1 MNDDIKELDAR
12 IGIQTDFAKT
22 ETDEDNAKAKE
33 EFDNVNHPS
42 HYVSHPS
49 GVETINIT
57 REFEFAL
64 GNAWKYLMRFRYKG
78 KPKEDLE
85 KAVWYMNDYMNH
97 RDLYTEFT
105 VKLGNEKTEN
115 LINNARKV
123 IAAEKIPEVKHA
135 MRAILE
141 QALFGRNVVC
151 DFIKAKVEL
160 ELQVEHIA
168 TSLFRVDEFDADV
181 AFADTMIAADKL
193 LQRID
198 EIDKVDRKRAEE
210 FNKEM
215 NKGKDTDKA
224 ETWFKHDMP
233 EIDVENCIQVY
244 VDDKTHEVFGVWTD
258 VNLADHIPGHTEIV
272 AIPMG
277 MSDEDAK
284 NYALEIVRRRYEHM
298 DKYSD
303 PETPNNTPNETLA
316 EAPAETKPKKRRRRK
331 KTEK

>member
-1 MNDDIKELDAR
+1 MNDYEELDAR
-12 IGIQTDFAKT
+12 IGIPTDFAKMAI
-22 ETDEDNAKAKE
+22 DEANAKAKE

-78 KPKEDLE
+78 KPKEDIE

-97 RDLYTEFT
+97 RDLYAEFT

-151 DFIKAKVEL
+151 DFIKAKLEL
-160 ELQVEHIA
+160 ELQVEKIA
-168 TSLFRVDEFDADV
+168 TSLILGDEFDV
-181 AFADTMIAADKL
+181 ASANTMIAADKL

-198 EIDKVDRKRAEE
+198 KAETGEKLRAEAAKKAE
-210 FNKEM
+210 E
-215 NKGKDTDKA
+215 TADKA

-233 EIDVENCIQVY
+233 EIDVENCVQVY

-258 VNLADHIPGHTEIV
+258 VNLADHIPCHTEIV

-298 DKYSD
+298 DKYSN
-303 PETPNNTPNETLA
+303 PETPNNTPNETPA
-316 EAPAETKPKKRRRRK
+316 EASAETKPKKRRRRK
-331 KTEK
+331 KTEE

>member
-1 MNDDIKELDAR
+1 MNDEIKELDAR
-12 IGIQTDFAKT
+12 IGKPVDFAKMV
-22 ETDEDNAKAKE
+22 TDEANAKAKE

-85 KAVWYMNDYMNH
+85 KAVWYMNDYMCH
-97 RDLYTEFT
+97 RDLYANFS
-105 VKLGNEKTEN
+105 VKLGEEKTEN

-151 DFIKAKVEL
+151 DFIKAKIEL
-160 ELQVEHIA
+160 EDQVEKIA
-168 TSLFRVDEFDADV
+168 TSLILGDEFDV
-181 AFADTMIAADKL
+181 ASANTMIAADEL
-193 LQRID
+193 LQRIS
-198 EIDKVDRKRAEE
+198 EVETGEKLRAEE
-210 FNKEM
+210 AKKAEENA
-215 NKGKDTDKA
+215 DKA
-224 ETWFKHDMP
+224 ETWFKNDIAD
-233 EIDVENCIQVY
+233 IDANRVVQVW
-244 VDDKTHEVFGVWTD
+244 VDEKTKEVFGFWQPTFS
-258 VNLADHIPGHTEIV
+258 LADHEIGHTENV
-272 AIPMG
+272 AIP
-277 MSDEDAK
+277 EDV
-284 NYALEIVRRRYEHM
+284 YALGQESARDYALKLVDERYAP
-298 DKYSD
+298 YR
-303 PETPNNTPNETLA
+303 A
-316 EAPAETKPKKRRRRK
+316 QVPAETPAETPDEKPKKRRRRK

>member
-1 MNDDIKELDAR
+1 MNDELNGVQAPM
-12 IGIQTDFAKT
+12 GSPVDFAKIA
-22 ETDEDNAKAKE
+22 TDEANAKAKE

-85 KAVWYMNDYMNH
+85 KAVWYMNDYMSH
-97 RDLYTEFT
+97 RDLYAEFT
-105 VKLGNEKTEN
+105 VKHDLCKTEE

-123 IAAEKIPEVKHA
+123 IAAEKVPEVKHA

-151 DFIKAKVEL
+151 DFMKAKFEL
-160 ELQVEHIA
+160 EDQVEKIA
-168 TSLFRVDEFDADV
+168 TSLILGDEFDV
-181 AFADTMIAADKL
+181 ASANTMIAADEL
-193 LQRID
+193 LQRMD
-198 EIDKVDRKRAEE
+198 EVDKADKKRAEDAKKAE
-210 FNKEM
+210 E
-215 NKGKDTDKA
+215 TADKA
-224 ETWFKHDMP
+224 ETWFKNDIP
-233 EIDVENCIQVY
+233 EIDVEHCVQVY

-277 MSDEDAK
+277 MSDEIAK
-284 NYALEIVRRRYEHM
+284 NYALDIVRRRYENM
-298 DKYSD
+298 DKSYAAD
-303 PETPNNTPNETLA
+303 AQN
-316 EAPAETKPKKRRRRK
+316 EAPAETPAETPDEKPKKRRRRK
-331 KTEK
+331 KTAV

>member
-1 MNDDIKELDAR
+1 MTDHEELDAK
-12 IGIQTDFAKT
+12 IGIPV
-22 ETDEDNAKAKE
+22 DNAKAKE
-33 EFDNVNHPS
+33 EFDNVNYPS

-85 KAVWYMNDYMNH
+85 KAVWYMNDYMCH
-97 RDLYTEFT
+97 RDLYAEFS
-105 VKLGNEKTEN
+105 VKHDLCKTEE

-160 ELQVEHIA
+160 DDQVEQIA
-168 TSLFRVDEFDADV
+168 TSLILGDEFDV
-181 AFADTMIAADKL
+181 ASANTMIAADEL
-193 LQRID
+193 LQRIS
-198 EIDKVDRKRAEE
+198 EVETGEKFRAEAAKKAE
-210 FNKEM
+210 ENA
-215 NKGKDTDKA
+215 NKA
-224 ETWFKHDMP
+224 ETLFNSDLP
-233 EIDVENCIQVY
+233 EVDADHVVQVW
-244 VDDKTHEVFGVWTD
+244 VDDKTKEVFGFWQPVFS
-258 VNLADHIPGHTEIV
+258 LADHDIGHTENV
-272 AIPMG
+272 EIP
-277 MSDEDAK
+277 EDV
-284 NYALEIVRRRYEHM
+284 YALGIEAARDYALKLVDERYAL
-298 DKYSD
+298 DRVQV
-303 PETPNNTPNETLA
+303 
-316 EAPAETKPKKRRRRK
+316 PAETPDEKHKKRRRRK

>member
-1 MNDDIKELDAR
+1 MNDYEELDAR
-12 IGIQTDFAKT
+12 IGTPVDFAKIA
-22 ETDEDNAKAKE
+22 TDEANAKAKE

-85 KAVWYMNDYMNH
+85 KAVWYMNDYMSH
-97 RDLYTEFT
+97 RDLYAEFT

-151 DFIKAKVEL
+151 DFIKAKLEL
-160 ELQVEHIA
+160 EDQVEKIA
-168 TSLFRVDEFDADV
+168 TSLILGDEFDV
-181 AFADTMIAADKL
+181 ASANTMIAADEL
-193 LQRID
+193 LQRIS
-198 EIDKVDRKRAEE
+198 EVETGEKLRAEAA
-210 FNKEM
+210 K
-215 NKGKDTDKA
+215 KA
-224 ETWFKHDMP
+224 EETADKEETLVKNDIAD
-233 EIDVENCIQVY
+233 IDADRVVQVW
-244 VDDKTHEVFGVWTD
+244 VDDKTKEVFGFWQPAFRLSD
-258 VNLADHIPGHTEIV
+258 RGIGHTESV
-272 AIPMG
+272 EIPK
-277 MSDEDAK
+277 DI
-284 NYALEIVRRRYEHM
+284 YALGIEAARDYALKLVDERYAPYRE
-298 DKYSD
+298 KV
-303 PETPNNTPNETLA
+303 PA

-331 KTEK
+331 KTEE

>member
-1 MNDDIKELDAR
+1 MNDYEQLDAR
-12 IGIQTDFAKT
+12 IGIPVDAAANK
-22 ETDEDNAKAKE
+22 KE

-97 RDLYTEFT
+97 RDLYAKFS
-105 VKLGNEKTEN
+105 VKLGIETTEN

-151 DFIKAKVEL
+151 DFIKATLEL
-160 ELQVEHIA
+160 ELQVEKIA
-168 TSLFRVDEFDADV
+168 TSLILGDEFDV
-181 AFADTMIAADKL
+181 ASANTMIVADEL

-198 EIDKVDRKRAEE
+198 EVETGEKLRAEAAKKAE
-210 FNKEM
+210 E
-215 NKGKDTDKA
+215 TADKA
-224 ETWFKHDMP
+224 ETCVKNDIA
-233 EIDVENCIQVY
+233 EIDVDRIVQVW
-244 VDDKTHEVFGVWTD
+244 VDDKTKEVFGFWQPTFS
-258 VNLADHIPGHTEIV
+258 LADHEIGHTESV
-272 AIPMG
+272 AIP
-277 MSDEDAK
+277 EDV
-284 NYALEIVRRRYEHM
+284 YALGIEAARDYALKLVDERYARYRE
-298 DKYSD
+298 KV
-303 PETPNNTPNETLA
+303 PA
-316 EAPAETKPKKRRRRK
+316 EAPAETPDEKPKKRRRRK
-331 KTEK
+331 KTEE

>member
-1 MNDDIKELDAR
+1 MNDELNGVQAPMGSPVDS
-12 IGIQTDFAKT
+12 T
-22 ETDEDNAKAKE
+22 ENAKVE
-33 EFDNVNHPS
+33 QFDNVNHPS

-85 KAVWYMNDYMNH
+85 KAVWYMNDYMCH
-97 RDLYTEFT
+97 RDLYADFS

-141 QALFGRNVVC
+141 QALFGKNVVC

-160 ELQVEHIA
+160 ELQVEKIA
-168 TSLFRVDEFDADV
+168 TSLILGDEFDV
-181 AFADTMIAADKL
+181 ASANTMIAADEL
-193 LQRID
+193 LQRIS
-198 EIDKVDRKRAEE
+198 EVETGEKLRAEE
-210 FNKEM
+210 AKKAEENA
-215 NKGKDTDKA
+215 NKA
-224 ETWFKHDMP
+224 ETLIRRYIP
-233 EIDVENCIQVY
+233 EVDAEHVVQVW
-244 VDDKTHEVFGVWTD
+244 VDDKTKEVFGFWQPTFS
-258 VNLADHIPGHTEIV
+258 LADHEIGHTESV
-272 AIPMG
+272 EIPVDVYSLG
-277 MSDEDAK
+277 QESARD
-284 NYALEIVRRRYEHM
+284 YALKLVDERYAP
-298 DKYSD
+298 YR
-303 PETPNNTPNETLA
+303 TQ
-316 EAPAETKPKKRRRRK
+316 APAETPDEKPKKRRRRK

>member
-1 MNDDIKELDAR
+1 MTDHEELDVK
-12 IGIQTDFAKT
+12 IGIQTDFAKKAI
-22 ETDEDNAKAKE
+22 DEANAKAKE

-97 RDLYTEFT
+97 RDLYAEFT

-123 IAAEKIPEVKHA
+123 IAAEKILEVKHA

-151 DFIKAKVEL
+151 DFIKAKLEL
-160 ELQVEHIA
+160 ELQVEKIA
-168 TSLFRVDEFDADV
+168 TSLILGDEFDV
-181 AFADTMIAADKL
+181 ASANTMIAADKL

-198 EIDKVDRKRAEE
+198 KAETVEKLRAEAVKKAE
-210 FNKEM
+210 E
-215 NKGKDTDKA
+215 TADKA
-224 ETWFKHDMP
+224 ETWFKNDIP
-233 EIDVENCIQVY
+233 EEIDVEHCVQVY

-258 VNLADHIPGHTEIV
+258 VNLADHVPGHTEIV
-272 AIPMG
+272 AIPVG
-277 MSDEDAK
+277 MSDEAAK
-284 NYALEIVRRRYEHM
+284 NYALEIVRRRYENM
-298 DKYSD
+298 DKSYAD
-303 PETPNNTPNETLA
+303 ETPNEV
-316 EAPAETKPKKRRRRK
+316 PAETPTEILDEKPKKRRRRK

>member
-12 IGIQTDFAKT
+12 IGTPVDFAKKAT
-22 ETDEDNAKAKE
+22 GEADAKAKE

-85 KAVWYMNDYMNH
+85 KAVWYMNDYMCH
-97 RDLYTEFT
+97 RDLCAEFT

-151 DFIKAKVEL
+151 DFTKAEFEL
-160 ELQVEHIA
+160 ELQVEKIA
-168 TSLFRVDEFDADV
+168 TSLILGDEFDV
-181 AFADTMIAADKL
+181 ASANTMIAADEL
-193 LQRID
+193 LQRIS
-198 EIDKVDRKRAEE
+198 EVETGEKLRAEAAKKAE
-210 FNKEM
+210 E
-215 NKGKDTDKA
+215 TADKA

-233 EIDVENCIQVY
+233 EIDVEHCVQVY
-244 VDDKTHEVFGVWTD
+244 VDEKTHEVFGVWTD

-272 AIPMG
+272 AIPVG
-277 MSDEDAK
+277 MSDEAAK
-284 NYALEIVRRRYEHM
+284 NYALEIVRRRYEHT

-303 PETPNNTPNETLA
+303 PETPNETPNEV
-316 EAPAETKPKKRRRRK
+316 PAETPTEILDEKPKKRRRRK

>member
-12 IGIQTDFAKT
+12 IGIPVDFAKKAI
-22 ETDEDNAKAKE
+22 DEANAKAKE

-85 KAVWYMNDYMNH
+85 KAVWYMNDYMSH
-97 RDLYTEFT
+97 RDLYAEFT

-151 DFIKAKVEL
+151 DFIKAKLEL
-160 ELQVEHIA
+160 EDQVEKIA
-168 TSLFRVDEFDADV
+168 TSLILGDEFDV
-181 AFADTMIAADKL
+181 ASANTMIAADEL
-193 LQRID
+193 LQRISEV
-198 EIDKVDRKRAEE
+198 EIGEKLRAEE
-210 FNKEM
+210 AKKAEENA
-215 NKGKDTDKA
+215 DKA
-224 ETWFKHDMP
+224 ETWMKNDIP
-233 EIDVENCIQVY
+233 EIDVEHCVQVY

-277 MSDEDAK
+277 MSTEAAK
-284 NYALEIVRRRYEHM
+284 NYALEIVRRRYENM
-298 DKYSD
+298 DKSYAA
-303 PETPNNTPNETLA
+303 ETPN
-316 EAPAETKPKKRRRRK
+316 EAPAETPAETPDEKPKKRRRRK
-331 KTEK
+331 KTAV

>member
-12 IGIQTDFAKT
+12 IGKPVDFAKMA
-22 ETDEDNAKAKE
+22 TDEANAKAKE

-85 KAVWYMNDYMNH
+85 KAVWYMNDYMSH
-97 RDLYTEFT
+97 RDLYAEFT

-151 DFIKAKVEL
+151 DFVKAKLEL
-160 ELQVEHIA
+160 ELQVEKIA
-168 TSLFRVDEFDADV
+168 TSLILGDEFDVESAN
-181 AFADTMIAADKL
+181 TMIAADEL
-193 LQRID
+193 LQRMD
-198 EIDKVDRKRAEE
+198 EVDKANTKCAEK
-210 FNKEM
+210 FNKELE
-215 NKGKDTDKA
+215 TAA
-224 ETWFKHDMP
+224 ETLFNHDLP
-233 EIDVENCIQVY
+233 EIDVEHCVQVY

-258 VNLADHIPGHTEIV
+258 VNIADHIPGHTEIV

-277 MSDEDAK
+277 MSDEAAK
-284 NYALEIVRRRYEHM
+284 NYALEIVRRRYENM
-298 DKYSD
+298 DKSYAA
-303 PETPNNTPNETLA
+303 ETPNETPN
-316 EAPAETKPKKRRRRK
+316 EVPDEIPAEISDEKPKKKRRRRK

>member
-1 MNDDIKELDAR
+1 MTDHEELDAR
-12 IGIQTDFAKT
+12 IGIQTDFAKKAI
-22 ETDEDNAKAKE
+22 DEANAKAKE
-33 EFDNVNHPS
+33 EFDNVNRPS

-123 IAAEKIPEVKHA
+123 IAAEKISEVKHA

-151 DFIKAKVEL
+151 DFIKAKLEL
-160 ELQVEHIA
+160 ELQVEKIA
-168 TSLFRVDEFDADV
+168 TSLILGDEFDV
-181 AFADTMIAADKL
+181 ASANTMIAADKL

-198 EIDKVDRKRAEE
+198 KAETEEKLRAEAAKKAE
-210 FNKEM
+210 E
-215 NKGKDTDKA
+215 TADKA

-233 EIDVENCIQVY
+233 EIDVENCVQVY

-258 VNLADHIPGHTEIV
+258 VNLADHIPCHTEIV

-303 PETPNNTPNETLA
+303 PETPNNTPNETPA

-331 KTEK
+331 KTEE

>member
-1 MNDDIKELDAR
+1 MTDHEELDAK

-22 ETDEDNAKAKE
+22 ETDEANAKAKE

-85 KAVWYMNDYMNH
+85 KAVWYMNDYMSH
-97 RDLYTEFT
+97 RDLYAEFS

-151 DFIKAKVEL
+151 DFIKAKFEL
-160 ELQVEHIA
+160 EDQVEHIA

-181 AFADTMIAADKL
+181 AFANTMIAADEL
-193 LQRID
+193 LQRIS
-198 EIDKVDRKRAEE
+198 EVETGEKLRAEAAKKAE
-210 FNKEM
+210 E
-215 NKGKDTDKA
+215 TADKA
-224 ETWFKHDMP
+224 ETWC
-233 EIDVENCIQVY
+233 NCDLQEVDTDRIVQVW
-244 VDDKTHEVFGVWTD
+244 VDDKTKEVFGFWQPTF
-258 VNLADHIPGHTEIV
+258 NLADHEIGHTETV
-272 AIPMG
+272 AIP
-277 MSDEDAK
+277 EYV
-284 NYALEIVRRRYEHM
+284 YALGQESSRDYALKLVDERYARYRE
-298 DKYSD
+298 KV
-303 PETPNNTPNETLA
+303 PA

-331 KTEK
+331 KTEE

>member
-1 MNDDIKELDAR
+1 MNDELNGVQAP
-12 IGIQTDFAKT
+12 IGSPVDFAKMA
-22 ETDEDNAKAKE
+22 TDEANAKAKE

-85 KAVWYMNDYMNH
+85 KAVWYMNDYMCH
-97 RDLYTEFT
+97 RDLYAEFT

-151 DFIKAKVEL
+151 DFIKAKLEL
-160 ELQVEHIA
+160 ELQVEKIA
-168 TSLFRVDEFDADV
+168 TSLILGDEFDV
-181 AFADTMIAADKL
+181 ASANTMIAADEL
-193 LQRID
+193 LQRIS
-198 EIDKVDRKRAEE
+198 EVESGEKLRAEWSKKAE
-210 FNKEM
+210 ENA
-215 NKGKDTDKA
+215 DKA
-224 ETWFKHDMP
+224 ETWVKHDISD
-233 EIDVENCIQVY
+233 IDADRVVQVW
-244 VDDKTHEVFGVWTD
+244 VDDKTKEVFGFWQPTF
-258 VNLADHIPGHTEIV
+258 NLADHENGHTENV
-272 AIPMG
+272 AIPV
-277 MSDEDAK
+277 DV
-284 NYALEIVRRRYEHM
+284 YALGPESSRDYALKLVDERYAPYRA
-298 DKYSD
+298 K
-303 PETPNNTPNETLA
+303 TPA
-316 EAPAETKPKKRRRRK
+316 EAPAETPDEKPKKRRRRK
-331 KTEK
+331 KTAV

>member
-12 IGIQTDFAKT
+12 IGLPVDTAK
-22 ETDEDNAKAKE
+22 NKKE

-97 RDLYTEFT
+97 RDLYAEFS
-105 VKLGNEKTEN
+105 VKLGNETTEN

-151 DFIKAKVEL
+151 DFIKAKLEL
-160 ELQVEHIA
+160 ELQVEKIA
-168 TSLFRVDEFDADV
+168 TSLILGDEFDV
-181 AFADTMIAADKL
+181 ASANTMIAADEL

-198 EIDKVDRKRAEE
+198 EVDKADRKRAEE
-210 FNKEM
+210 AKKAEENA
-215 NKGKDTDKA
+215 DKA
-224 ETWFKHDMP
+224 ETWFKHDIP
-233 EIDVENCIQVY
+233 EIDVEHCVQVY

-277 MSDEDAK
+277 MSDEAAK
-284 NYALEIVRRRYEHM
+284 NYALDIVRRRYENM
-298 DKYSD
+298 DKSYAAD
-303 PETPNNTPNETLA
+303 AQN
-316 EAPAETKPKKRRRRK
+316 EAPAETPAETPDEKPKKRRRRK
-331 KTEK
+331 KTAV

>member
-1 MNDDIKELDAR
+1 MTDHEELDAR
-12 IGIQTDFAKT
+12 IGIRTDFAKKAI
-22 ETDEDNAKAKE
+22 DEANAKAKE

-85 KAVWYMNDYMNH
+85 KAVWYMNDYMSH
-97 RDLYTEFT
+97 RDLYAEFS
-105 VKLGNEKTEN
+105 VKHDLCKTEE

-160 ELQVEHIA
+160 ELQVEKIA
-168 TSLFRVDEFDADV
+168 TSLILGDEFDV
-181 AFADTMIAADKL
+181 ASANTMIAADEL

-258 VNLADHIPGHTEIV
+258 VNLADHIPCHTEIV

-316 EAPAETKPKKRRRRK
+316 EAPAETKSKKRRRRK
-331 KTEK
+331 KTAM

>member
-1 MNDDIKELDAR
+1 MTDYEELDAK

-22 ETDEDNAKAKE
+22 ETDEANAKAKE

-97 RDLYTEFT
+97 RDLYAEFT

-123 IAAEKIPEVKHA
+123 IAAEEIPEVKHA
-135 MRAILE
+135 MSAILE
-141 QALFGRNVVC
+141 QALFGRNIVC
-151 DFIKAKVEL
+151 DFIEAKVEL
-160 ELQVEHIA
+160 ELQVEQI
-168 TSLFRVDEFDADV
+168 SLFRVDEFDADV

-193 LQRID
+193 LQK
-198 EIDKVDRKRAEE
+198 IDKVETREKLHAEAAKKAEE
-210 FNKEM
+210 TADKE
-215 NKGKDTDKA
+215 
-224 ETWFKHDMP
+224 ETLVKNDIAD
-233 EIDVENCIQVY
+233 IDADRIVQVW
-244 VDDKTHEVFGVWTD
+244 VDDITKEVFGFWQPAFRLSD
-258 VNLADHIPGHTEIV
+258 RGIGHTESV
-272 AIPMG
+272 EIPK
-277 MSDEDAK
+277 DI
-284 NYALEIVRRRYEHM
+284 YALGIEAARDYALKLVDERYAPYRE
-298 DKYSD
+298 KV
-303 PETPNNTPNETLA
+303 PA

-331 KTEK
+331 KTEE

>member
-1 MNDDIKELDAR
+1 MTDHKELDAR
-12 IGIQTDFAKT
+12 IGIQTDFAKKAI
-22 ETDEDNAKAKE
+22 DEANAKAKE

-85 KAVWYMNDYMNH
+85 KAVWYMNDYMHH

-105 VKLGNEKTEN
+105 VKLGNVKTEH

-151 DFIKAKVEL
+151 DFIKATLEL
-160 ELQVEHIA
+160 ELQVEKIA
-168 TSLFRVDEFDADV
+168 TSLILGDEFDV
-181 AFADTMIAADKL
+181 ASAKTMIAADKL

-198 EIDKVDRKRAEE
+198 KAETVEKLRAEAVKKAE
-210 FNKEM
+210 E
-215 NKGKDTDKA
+215 TADKA
-224 ETWFKHDMP
+224 ETWC
-233 EIDVENCIQVY
+233 NCDLQEVDTDRVVQVW
-244 VDDKTHEVFGVWTD
+244 VDDKTKEVFGFWQPAFS
-258 VNLADHIPGHTEIV
+258 LSDHEIGHTETV
-272 AIPMG
+272 EIPK
-277 MSDEDAK
+277 DI
-284 NYALEIVRRRYEHM
+284 YALGIEAARDYALKLVDERYARYRE
-298 DKYSD
+298 KV
-303 PETPNNTPNETLA
+303 PAEAIAETPDE
-316 EAPAETKPKKRRRRK
+316 KHKKRRRRK
-331 KTEK
+331 KTAM

>member
-1 MNDDIKELDAR
+1 MTDHEELDAR
-12 IGIQTDFAKT
+12 IGIQTDFAKKAI
-22 ETDEDNAKAKE
+22 DEANAKAKE

-97 RDLYTEFT
+97 RDLYAEFT

-151 DFIKAKVEL
+151 DFIKAKLEL
-160 ELQVEHIA
+160 ELQVEKIA
-168 TSLFRVDEFDADV
+168 TSLILGDEFDV
-181 AFADTMIAADKL
+181 ASANTMIAADKL

-198 EIDKVDRKRAEE
+198 KAETEEKLRAEAAKKAE
-210 FNKEM
+210 E
-215 NKGKDTDKA
+215 TADKA

-233 EIDVENCIQVY
+233 EIDVENCVQVY

-258 VNLADHIPGHTEIV
+258 VNLADHIPCHTEIV

-303 PETPNNTPNETLA
+303 PETPNNTPNETPA
-316 EAPAETKPKKRRRRK
+316 EATAETKPKKRRRRK
-331 KTEK
+331 KTEE

>member
-1 MNDDIKELDAR
+1 MTDYEELDAK

-22 ETDEDNAKAKE
+22 ETDEANAKAKE
-33 EFDNVNHPS
+33 EFDNVNYPS

-97 RDLYTEFT
+97 RDLYAEFT
-105 VKLGNEKTEN
+105 VKLSNEKTEN

-151 DFIKAKVEL
+151 DFIKAELEL
-160 ELQVEHIA
+160 ELQVEKIA
-168 TSLFRVDEFDADV
+168 TSLILCDEFDV
-181 AFADTMIAADKL
+181 ASAKTMIAADKL
-193 LQRID
+193 LQRIS
-198 EIDKVDRKRAEE
+198 EVATREKLRAEAAKKAE
-210 FNKEM
+210 E
-215 NKGKDTDKA
+215 TADKA
-224 ETWFKHDMP
+224 ETWVKND
-233 EIDVENCIQVY
+233 IAYIGADRVVQVW
-244 VDDKTHEVFGVWTD
+244 VDDKTKEVFGFWQPAFS
-258 VNLADHIPGHTEIV
+258 LSDHEIGHTETV
-272 AIPMG
+272 EIPK
-277 MSDEDAK
+277 DI
-284 NYALEIVRRRYEHM
+284 YALGIEAARDYALKLVDEHYAPYRE
-298 DKYSD
+298 KV
-303 PETPNNTPNETLA
+303 
-316 EAPAETKPKKRRRRK
+316 PAETPDEKPKKRRRRK
-331 KTEK
+331 KTEE

>member
-1 MNDDIKELDAR
+1 MNDYEELDAR
-12 IGIQTDFAKT
+12 IEIPTDFAKMAI
-22 ETDEDNAKAKE
+22 DEANAKAKE

-97 RDLYTEFT
+97 RDLYAEFT

-151 DFIKAKVEL
+151 DFIKAKLEL
-160 ELQVEHIA
+160 ELQVEKIA
-168 TSLFRVDEFDADV
+168 TSLILGDEFDVVSAN
-181 AFADTMIAADKL
+181 TMIAADKL

-198 EIDKVDRKRAEE
+198 KAETGEKLRAEAAKKAE
-210 FNKEM
+210 E
-215 NKGKDTDKA
+215 TADKA

-233 EIDVENCIQVY
+233 EIDVENCVQVY

-258 VNLADHIPGHTEIV
+258 VNLADHIPCHTEIV

-298 DKYSD
+298 DKYSN
-303 PETPNNTPNETLA
+303 PETPNNTPNETPA

-331 KTEK
+331 KTEE

>member
-1 MNDDIKELDAR
+1 MNDYEQLDAR
-12 IGIQTDFAKT
+12 IGIPVDVAKMAAVEANSKT
-22 ETDEDNAKAKE
+22 KE

-57 REFEFAL
+57 REFEFTL

-97 RDLYTEFT
+97 RDLYAKFS
-105 VKLGNEKTEN
+105 VKLGIETTEN

-160 ELQVEHIA
+160 DDQVEQIA
-168 TSLFRVDEFDADV
+168 ISLILGDEFDV
-181 AFADTMIAADKL
+181 ASANTMIAADEL
-193 LQRID
+193 LQKID
-198 EIDKVDRKRAEE
+198 EVETGEKLRAEAAKKAE
-210 FNKEM
+210 ETAN
-215 NKGKDTDKA
+215 KA
-224 ETWFKHDMP
+224 ETLFNSDLP
-233 EIDVENCIQVY
+233 EVDADHVVQVW
-244 VDDKTHEVFGVWTD
+244 VDDKTKEVFGFWQPVFS
-258 VNLADHIPGHTEIV
+258 LADHDIGHTENV
-272 AIPMG
+272 EIP
-277 MSDEDAK
+277 EDV
-284 NYALEIVRRRYEHM
+284 YALGIEAARDYALKLVDEHYAL
-298 DKYSD
+298 DRVQV
-303 PETPNNTPNETLA
+303 
-316 EAPAETKPKKRRRRK
+316 PAETPDEKSKNRRRRK

>member
-1 MNDDIKELDAR
+1 MTDHEELDAK
-12 IGIQTDFAKT
+12 IGIQTDFAKKAI
-22 ETDEDNAKAKE
+22 DEANAKAKE

-85 KAVWYMNDYMNH
+85 KAIWYMNDYMNH
-97 RDLYTEFT
+97 RDLYAEFT

-151 DFIKAKVEL
+151 DFIKAKLEL
-160 ELQVEHIA
+160 ELQVEKIA
-168 TSLFRVDEFDADV
+168 TSLILGDEFDV
-181 AFADTMIAADKL
+181 ASAKTMIAADKL
-193 LQRID
+193 LQRIS
-198 EIDKVDRKRAEE
+198 EVETGEKLRAEAAKKAE
-210 FNKEM
+210 ENA
-215 NKGKDTDKA
+215 DKA
-224 ETWFKHDMP
+224 ETWFKNDIP
-233 EIDVENCIQVY
+233 AIDVEQCIQVY

-258 VNLADHIPGHTEIV
+258 VNLADHVPGHTEIV
-272 AIPMG
+272 AIPQG
-277 MSDEDAK
+277 MSEDAAK
-284 NYALEIVRRRYEHM
+284 DYALEIVRRRYERM
-298 DKYSD
+298 VKNWPD
-303 PETPNNTPNETLA
+303 ETPN
-316 EAPAETKPKKRRRRK
+316 EAPAEVPAETPDEQPKKRRRRK

>member
-12 IGIQTDFAKT
+12 IGTPVDFAKMAT
-22 ETDEDNAKAKE
+22 GEADAKAKE

-85 KAVWYMNDYMNH
+85 KAVWYMHDYACH
-97 RDLYTEFT
+97 RDLYAEFS
-105 VKLGNEKTEN
+105 VKLGNEKTEY

-151 DFIKAKVEL
+151 DFIKATLEL
-160 ELQVEHIA
+160 ELQVEKIA
-168 TSLFRVDEFDADV
+168 TSLILGDEFDV
-181 AFADTMIAADKL
+181 ASANTMIAADEL
-193 LQRID
+193 LQKID
-198 EIDKVDRKRAEE
+198 EVETGEKLRAEAA
-210 FNKEM
+210 K
-215 NKGKDTDKA
+215 KA
-224 ETWFKHDMP
+224 EETANEEETLFSDISEVDADH
-233 EIDVENCIQVY
+233 VVQVW
-244 VDDKTHEVFGVWTD
+244 VDDKTKEVFGFWQPVFS
-258 VNLADHIPGHTEIV
+258 LADHDMGHTENV
-272 AIPMG
+272 EIP
-277 MSDEDAK
+277 EDV
-284 NYALEIVRRRYEHM
+284 YALGIEAARDYALKLVDERYAL
-298 DKYSD
+298 DRVQV
-303 PETPNNTPNETLA
+303 
-316 EAPAETKPKKRRRRK
+316 PAETPDEKPKNRRRRK

>member
-1 MNDDIKELDAR
+1 MNDYEQLDAR
-12 IGIQTDFAKT
+12 IGIPVDVAKMT
-22 ETDEDNAKAKE
+22 ADEANSKE
-33 EFDNVNHPS
+33 KEKFDNVNHPS

-85 KAVWYMNDYMNH
+85 KAVWYMNDYMCH
-97 RDLYTEFT
+97 RDLYAEFS
-105 VKLGNEKTEN
+105 VKHDLMKTED

-160 ELQVEHIA
+160 ELQVEKIA
-168 TSLFRVDEFDADV
+168 TSLILGDEFSV
-181 AFADTMIAADKL
+181 ASANTMIAADEL
-193 LQRID
+193 LQRIS
-198 EIDKVDRKRAEE
+198 EVETREKLRAEE
-210 FNKEM
+210 AKKVEENA
-215 NKGKDTDKA
+215 DKA
-224 ETWFKHDMP
+224 ETCVKNDIA
-233 EIDVENCIQVY
+233 EIDADHVVQVW
-244 VDDKTHEVFGVWTD
+244 VDDKTKEVFGFWQPAF
-258 VNLADHIPGHTEIV
+258 NLAEHENGHTENV
-272 AIPMG
+272 AIP
-277 MSDEDAK
+277 EDV
-284 NYALEIVRRRYEHM
+284 YALGIEAAKDYALKLVDERYAPCRTQVR
-298 DKYSD
+298 D
-303 PETPNNTPNETLA
+303 ETPTEI
-316 EAPAETKPKKRRRRK
+316 PAEQPKKKRRRRK

>member
-1 MNDDIKELDAR
+1 MNDYEELDAK
-12 IGIQTDFAKT
+12 IGIQTDVAKT
-22 ETDEDNAKAKE
+22 ETDEANTKAKE

-97 RDLYTEFT
+97 RDLYAEFT
-105 VKLGNEKTEN
+105 VKHDLCKTEY

-151 DFIKAKVEL
+151 DFIMAKLEL
-160 ELQVEHIA
+160 ESQVKKIV
-168 TSLFRVDEFDADV
+168 TSIILCDEFDVESANTV
-181 AFADTMIAADKL
+181 IAADKL

-198 EIDKVDRKRAEE
+198 EVDKAYKKHAEE
-210 FNKEM
+210 FNKEIEA
-215 NKGKDTDKA
+215 DKA
-224 ETWFKHDMP
+224 ETLVKND
-233 EIDVENCIQVY
+233 IADNDADRVVQVW
-244 VDDKTHEVFGVWTD
+244 VDDKTKEVFGFWQPTF
-258 VNLADHIPGHTEIV
+258 NMAEHENGHTENV
-272 AIPMG
+272 AVP
-277 MSDEDAK
+277 EDV
-284 NYALEIVRRRYEHM
+284 YALGQESSRDYALKLVDERYAPYRE
-298 DKYSD
+298 KV
-303 PETPNNTPNETLA
+303 PA

-331 KTEK
+331 KTEE

>member
-12 IGIQTDFAKT
+12 IGTPVDFAKMA
-22 ETDEDNAKAKE
+22 TDEANAKAKE

-85 KAVWYMNDYMNH
+85 KAVWYMNDYMCH
-97 RDLYTEFT
+97 RDLYAEFS
-105 VKLGNEKTEN
+105 VKHDLMKTED

-160 ELQVEHIA
+160 EDQVKKIA
-168 TSLFRVDEFDADV
+168 TSLILGDEFDV
-181 AFADTMIAADKL
+181 ASANTMIAADEL
-193 LQRID
+193 LQRMD
-198 EIDKVDRKRAEE
+198 EVDKGQYKHAEK
-210 FNKEM
+210 FNKELETAA
-215 NKGKDTDKA
+215 K
-224 ETWFKHDMP
+224 TWFNSDLP
-233 EIDVENCIQVY
+233 EIDTERVVQVW
-244 VDDKTHEVFGVWTD
+244 VDDKTKEVSGFWQPAFS
-258 VNLADHIPGHTEIV
+258 LADHDIGHTENV
-272 AIPMG
+272 EIPK
-277 MSDEDAK
+277 DV
-284 NYALEIVRRRYEHM
+284 YALGIEAARDYALKLVDERYAPYRTQVR
-298 DKYSD
+298 D
-303 PETPNNTPNETLA
+303 ETPTEI
-316 EAPAETKPKKRRRRK
+316 PAEQPKKKRRRRK

>member
-1 MNDDIKELDAR
+1 MTDHEELDAK
-12 IGIQTDFAKT
+12 IGIQTDFAKKAI
-22 ETDEDNAKAKE
+22 DEANAKAKE

-49 GVETINIT
+49 GIETINIT

-85 KAVWYMNDYMNH
+85 KAVWYMNDYMCH
-97 RDLYTEFT
+97 RDLYAEFS

-151 DFIKAKVEL
+151 DFIKATLEL
-160 ELQVEHIA
+160 ELQVEKIA
-168 TSLFRVDEFDADV
+168 TSLILGDEFDVDV
-181 AFADTMIAADKL
+181 AFANTMIAADEL

-198 EIDKVDRKRAEE
+198 KTETVEKLRAEAVKKAE
-210 FNKEM
+210 E
-215 NKGKDTDKA
+215 TADKA
-224 ETWFKHDMP
+224 ETWCNCDLQ
-233 EIDVENCIQVY
+233 EIDVEHCIQVY

-258 VNLADHIPGHTEIV
+258 VNLADHVPGHTEIV
-272 AIPMG
+272 AIPQG
-277 MSDEDAK
+277 MKEDAAK
-284 NYALEIVRRRYEHM
+284 DYAIEIVKRRYENM
-298 DKYSD
+298 VKNWLD
-303 PETPNNTPNETLA
+303 ETPNEV
-316 EAPAETKPKKRRRRK
+316 PAETTVEVLDEKPKKRRRRK

>member
-12 IGIQTDFAKT
+12 VGIPVDFAKT
-22 ETDEDNAKAKE
+22 AIDEANAKAKE

-85 KAVWYMNDYMNH
+85 KAVWYMNDYMSH
-97 RDLYTEFT
+97 RDLYAEFT

-151 DFIKAKVEL
+151 DFIKAKLEL
-160 ELQVEHIA
+160 EDQVEKIA
-168 TSLFRVDEFDADV
+168 TSLILGDEFDV
-181 AFADTMIAADKL
+181 ASANTMISADEL
-193 LQRID
+193 LQRIS
-198 EIDKVDRKRAEE
+198 EVETGEKLRAEAA
-210 FNKEM
+210 K
-215 NKGKDTDKA
+215 KA
-224 ETWFKHDMP
+224 EETADKEETLVKNDIAG
-233 EIDVENCIQVY
+233 IDADRVVQVW
-244 VDDKTHEVFGVWTD
+244 VDDKTKEVFGFWQPAF
-258 VNLADHIPGHTEIV
+258 NLAEHENGHAENV
-272 AIPMG
+272 AVP
-277 MSDEDAK
+277 EDV
-284 NYALEIVRRRYEHM
+284 YALGIEAARDYALKLVDKHYARYREKVHLLKLQLKQSIRRDAEERR
-298 DKYSD
+298 
-303 PETPNNTPNETLA
+303 PEE
-316 EAPAETKPKKRRRRK
+316 
-331 KTEK
+331 

>member
-12 IGIQTDFAKT
+12 IGIPVDFAKKA
-22 ETDEDNAKAKE
+22 TDEANAKAKE

-85 KAVWYMNDYMNH
+85 KAVWYMTDYVYH
-97 RDLYTEFT
+97 RDLYAEFS
-105 VKLGNEKTEN
+105 VKLGNEKTEY

-151 DFIKAKVEL
+151 DFIRAKVEL
-160 ELQVEHIA
+160 EDQVEKIA
-168 TSLFRVDEFDADV
+168 TSLILGDEFDV
-181 AFADTMIAADKL
+181 ASANTMIAADEL
-193 LQRID
+193 LQRIS
-198 EIDKVDRKRAEE
+198 EVETGEKLRAEAAKKAE
-210 FNKEM
+210 E
-215 NKGKDTDKA
+215 TADKA
-224 ETWFKHDMP
+224 ETLVKNDIAD
-233 EIDVENCIQVY
+233 IDADRVVQVW
-244 VDDKTHEVFGVWTD
+244 VDDITKEVSGFWQPAFGLSD
-258 VNLADHIPGHTEIV
+258 RGIGHTESV
-272 AIPMG
+272 EIPK
-277 MSDEDAK
+277 DI
-284 NYALEIVRRRYEHM
+284 YALGIEAARDYALKLVDERYAPYRE
-298 DKYSD
+298 KV
-303 PETPNNTPNETLA
+303 PA

-331 KTEK
+331 KTEE

>member
-1 MNDDIKELDAR
+1 MTDYEELDAK

-22 ETDEDNAKAKE
+22 ETDEANVKTKE

-57 REFEFAL
+57 REFEFVL

-78 KPKEDLE
+78 EPKEDLE

-97 RDLYTEFT
+97 RDLYAEFT

-123 IAAEKIPEVKHA
+123 IAAEEIPEVKHA

-198 EIDKVDRKRAEE
+198 KVETEEKLRAEAAKKAE
-210 FNKEM
+210 E
-215 NKGKDTDKA
+215 TADKA
-224 ETWFKHDMP
+224 ETWC
-233 EIDVENCIQVY
+233 NCDLQEVDTDRVVQVW
-244 VDDKTHEVFGVWTD
+244 VDDKTKEVFGFWQPAFRLSD
-258 VNLADHIPGHTEIV
+258 REIGHTETV
-272 AIPMG
+272 EIPK
-277 MSDEDAK
+277 DI
-284 NYALEIVRRRYEHM
+284 YALGIEAARDYALKLVDEHYAPYRE
-298 DKYSD
+298 KV
-303 PETPNNTPNETLA
+303 PA

-331 KTEK
+331 KTEE

>member
-1 MNDDIKELDAR
+1 MTDYEELDTK

-22 ETDEDNAKAKE
+22 ETDEANAKAKE

-97 RDLYTEFT
+97 RDLYAEFT

-151 DFIKAKVEL
+151 DFIKAELEL
-160 ELQVEHIA
+160 ELQVEKIA
-168 TSLFRVDEFDADV
+168 TSLFCVDKFDADV
-181 AFADTMIAADKL
+181 AFANTMIAADEL

-198 EIDKVDRKRAEE
+198 ESDKVSRKRAEE
-210 FNKEM
+210 LNKEM
-215 NKGKDTDKA
+215 HEGKENTNKA
-224 ETWFKHDMP
+224 ETWC
-233 EIDVENCIQVY
+233 NCDLQEVDTERVVQVW
-244 VDDKTHEVFGVWTD
+244 VDDKTKEVFGFWQPAFS
-258 VNLADHIPGHTEIV
+258 LSDHEIGHTETV
-272 AIPMG
+272 EIPK
-277 MSDEDAK
+277 DI
-284 NYALEIVRRRYEHM
+284 YALGIEAARDYALKLVDEHHAPYRE
-298 DKYSD
+298 KV
-303 PETPNNTPNETLA
+303 PA

-331 KTEK
+331 KTEE

>member
-1 MNDDIKELDAR
+1 MTDYEELDAR
-12 IGIQTDFAKT
+12 IGIQTDFAKKAI
-22 ETDEDNAKAKE
+22 DEANAKAKE

-97 RDLYTEFT
+97 RDLYAEFT

-115 LINNARKV
+115 IINNARKV

-151 DFIKAKVEL
+151 DFIKATLEL
-160 ELQVEHIA
+160 ELQVEKIA
-168 TSLFRVDEFDADV
+168 TSLILGDEFDADV

-198 EIDKVDRKRAEE
+198 KAETGEKLRAEE
-210 FNKEM
+210 AKKAEE
-215 NKGKDTDKA
+215 TADKA
-224 ETWFKHDMP
+224 ETWC
-233 EIDVENCIQVY
+233 NCDLQEVDTDRVVQVW
-244 VDDKTHEVFGVWTD
+244 VDDKTKEVFGFWQPAFS
-258 VNLADHIPGHTEIV
+258 LSDHEIGHTETV
-272 AIPMG
+272 EIPK
-277 MSDEDAK
+277 DI
-284 NYALEIVRRRYEHM
+284 YALGIEAARDYALKLVDERYAPYRE
-298 DKYSD
+298 KV
-303 PETPNNTPNETLA
+303 PA
-316 EAPAETKPKKRRRRK
+316 EAPAETKHKKRRRRK
-331 KTEK
+331 KTEE

>member
-12 IGIQTDFAKT
+12 IGIPVDFAKKAI
-22 ETDEDNAKAKE
+22 DEANTKAKE

-85 KAVWYMNDYMNH
+85 KAVWYMNDYMCH
-97 RDLYTEFT
+97 RNLYADFSVKHDLS
-105 VKLGNEKTEN
+105 KTEE

-151 DFIKAKVEL
+151 DFIKAKLEL
-160 ELQVEHIA
+160 EDQVEKIA
-168 TSLFRVDEFDADV
+168 TSLILGDEFDV
-181 AFADTMIAADKL
+181 ASANTMIAADEL
-193 LQRID
+193 LQRIS
-198 EIDKVDRKRAEE
+198 EVETGEKLRAEAAKKAE
-210 FNKEM
+210 E
-215 NKGKDTDKA
+215 TADKA
-224 ETWFKHDMP
+224 ETWFKNDIP
-233 EIDVENCIQVY
+233 EIDVEHCVQVY

-272 AIPMG
+272 AIPVG
-277 MSDEDAK
+277 MSDEAAK
-284 NYALEIVRRRYEHM
+284 NYALEIVRRRYENM
-298 DKYSD
+298 DKSYAAD
-303 PETPNNTPNETLA
+303 AQN
-316 EAPAETKPKKRRRRK
+316 EAPAETPAETPDEKPKKRRRRK
-331 KTEK
+331 KTAV

>member
-1 MNDDIKELDAR
+1 MTDYEELDAK
-12 IGIQTDFAKT
+12 IGIQTDVAKT
-22 ETDEDNAKAKE
+22 ETDEANAKAKE

-85 KAVWYMNDYMNH
+85 KAVWYMNDYVCH
-97 RDLYTEFT
+97 RDLYAEFS
-105 VKLGNEKTEN
+105 VKLGNEKTEY

-151 DFIKAKVEL
+151 DFIKAKLEL
-160 ELQVEHIA
+160 ELQVEKIA
-168 TSLFRVDEFDADV
+168 TSLILCDDFDVESANTV
-181 AFADTMIAADKL
+181 IAADKL

-198 EIDKVDRKRAEE
+198 EVDKANKKLAEE
-210 FNKEM
+210 FNKEIEA
-215 NKGKDTDKA
+215 DKE
-224 ETWFKHDMP
+224 ETLVKNDIAG
-233 EIDVENCIQVY
+233 IDADHVVQVW
-244 VDDKTHEVFGVWTD
+244 VDDKTKEVFGFWQPTF
-258 VNLADHIPGHTEIV
+258 NLADHETGHTENV
-272 AIPMG
+272 AIP
-277 MSDEDAK
+277 EDV
-284 NYALEIVRRRYEHM
+284 YALCQESSRDYALKLVDKRYARYRE
-298 DKYSD
+298 KV
-303 PETPNNTPNETLA
+303 PAEAQAETPDEN
-316 EAPAETKPKKRRRRK
+316 PKKRHRRK
-331 KTEK
+331 KTAV

>member
-1 MNDDIKELDAR
+1 MNDEIKELDAR
-12 IGIQTDFAKT
+12 IGKPVDSV
-22 ETDEDNAKAKE
+22 ENAKVE
-33 EFDNVNHPS
+33 QFDNVNHPS

-85 KAVWYMNDYMNH
+85 KAVWYMNDYTCH
-97 RDLYTEFT
+97 RDLYAEFT
-105 VKLGNEKTEN
+105 VKLVNEKTEN

-151 DFIKAKVEL
+151 DFIKAKIEL
-160 ELQVEHIA
+160 EDQVEKIA
-168 TSLFRVDEFDADV
+168 TSLILGDEFDV
-181 AFADTMIAADKL
+181 ASANTMIAADEL
-193 LQRID
+193 LQRISEVD
-198 EIDKVDRKRAEE
+198 EADRKRAEE
-210 FNKEM
+210 FEKEM
-215 NKGKDTDKA
+215 HEADTDKA

-233 EIDVENCIQVY
+233 EIDVKSCLQVY
-244 VDDKTHEVFGVWTD
+244 VDDKTHEVFGAWTD
-258 VNLADHIPGHTEIV
+258 VNLADHVPGHTEIV

-277 MSDEDAK
+277 MTDEVAK
-284 NYALEIVRRRYEHM
+284 NYALELVRRRYEHM

-303 PETPNNTPNETLA
+303 PETPNNTSNET
-316 EAPAETKPKKRRRRK
+316 PAETPDEKPKKRRRRK
-331 KTEK
+331 KTEE

>member
-1 MNDDIKELDAR
+1 MTDYEELDAK

-22 ETDEDNAKAKE
+22 ETDEANAKAKE
-33 EFDNVNHPS
+33 VFDNVNHPS

-97 RDLYTEFT
+97 RDLYAEFT

-123 IAAEKIPEVKHA
+123 IAAEEIPEVKHA

-151 DFIKAKVEL
+151 DFIRAKVEL
-160 ELQVEHIA
+160 EDQVAQIA

-193 LQRID
+193 LQK
-198 EIDKVDRKRAEE
+198 IDKVETREKLRAESV
-210 FNKEM
+210 K
-215 NKGKDTDKA
+215 KA
-224 ETWFKHDMP
+224 EETADKEETLVKNDIAD
-233 EIDVENCIQVY
+233 IDADRVVQVW
-244 VDDKTHEVFGVWTD
+244 VDDKTKEVFGFWQPTF
-258 VNLADHIPGHTEIV
+258 NLAEHENGHTENV
-272 AIPMG
+272 AVP
-277 MSDEDAK
+277 EDV
-284 NYALEIVRRRYEHM
+284 YALGQESSRDYALKLVDKHYARYRE
-298 DKYSD
+298 KV
-303 PETPNNTPNETLA
+303 PAEAQAETPDEN
-316 EAPAETKPKKRRRRK
+316 PKKRHRRK
-331 KTEK
+331 KTAV